1 MHLFIKWMKKLL
13 TICLVHPQTKI
24 SHTGQHILIHLT
36 IQTLKEEER
45 KRDLIHVNV
54 ISYDKNV
61 FFY

>member
-1 MHLFIKWMKKLL
+1 MKKLL

-24 SHTGQHILIHLT
+24 SRTDQHILIHLT

-61 FFY
+61 FFIE